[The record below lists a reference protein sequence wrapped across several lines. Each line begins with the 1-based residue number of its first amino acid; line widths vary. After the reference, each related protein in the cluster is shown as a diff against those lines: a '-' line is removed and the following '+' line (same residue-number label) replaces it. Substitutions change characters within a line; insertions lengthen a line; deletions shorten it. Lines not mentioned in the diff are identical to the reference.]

1 VIEVP
6 CTPDPTCTR
15 KIMPF
20 SAIARAS
27 SEACGWVKP
36 AGSMVDPATGP
47 GVVTDIVLF

>member
-27 SEACGWVKP
+27 CEACGWGKP
-36 AGSMVDPATGP
+36 AGSAVEPATG
-47 GVVTDIVLF
+47 GIVTDIVQF

>member
-20 SAIARAS
+20 SAIERAS
-27 SEACGWVKP
+27 SEACGCGKP
-36 AGSMVDPATGP
+36 AGSTVEPGTGP
-47 GVVTDIVLF
+47 GEMTVTVQF